1 MRMALICSVSSC
13 LFPVL
18 FVILSGTVGLYDQ
31 VLRDVGKAADWD
43 GWTISD
49 PTLNMEN
56 SLMMKIGSSAASLL
70 ALEASTVIFLFHHFP
85 PFFFHGFSVSGSY
98 FSSFLAQIVLGFLQS
113 FFLLHTP
120 WSLSQAL
127 WEPKK
132 KRRGFLKESIESSA
146 SFRQY

>member
-85 PFFFHGFSVSGSY
+85 PFFFPWLFCFWFIFFIIPCPNCSGFSSIIL
-98 FSSFLAQIVLGFLQS
+98 SFT
-113 FFLLHTP
+113 HTMKFIT
-120 WSLSQAL
+120 STLRTKK
-127 WEPKK
+127 EK
-132 KRRGFLKESIESSA
+132 KRILEGKYWEFC
-146 SFRQY
+146 